1 MTRVDLEAAG
11 SFTDILVAPQGLLY
25 AFAAGDGRLRPGFP
39 VRFAGIAMRPLCADI
54 AGDAYLEI
62 VVGDLA
68 GVLAVLDYRG
78 EEVWSRSLS
87 GPLSL
92 GLAIAD
98 VDGDGTLDVV
108 AVTDNGDVWVLNG
121 ETGNEIPR
129 FPIRTGSH
137 CGSVQG
143 RRSRSYCSSDRRWGI
158 ADCGRENVYFAI
170 KMHCRG
176 CVRRIDISEEVY
188 AKVVAM
194 RDPDTDLIDLIVA
207 TMNGNVFQFST
218 GGKWVDGSGE
228 RNDGGNM
235 EGIYVPHY
243 LSMTLNTDT

>member
-1 MTRVDLEAAG
+1 MSPASSPSNSPPSNSAPLASSSAPKRPLTQSIATQPALLPAMTRVDLEAAG

-25 AFAAGDGRLRPGFP
+25 AFAAGDDRLRPGFP

-129 FPIRTGSH
+129 FPIRTGSRMKSNPLIVDLSKEGDRVH
-137 CGSVQG
+137 IVLATGDGELLIVDGKTYVSQSKCIVEGVYDALISA
-143 RRSRSYCSSDRRWGI
+143 RRCMRRWWR
-158 ADCGRENVYFAI
+158 CG
-170 KMHCRG
+170 
-176 CVRRIDISEEVY
+176 
-188 AKVVAM
+188 
-194 RDPDTDLIDLIVA
+194 TLTLI
-207 TMNGNVFQFST
+207 
-218 GGKWVDGSGE
+218 
-228 RNDGGNM
+228 
-235 EGIYVPHY
+235 
-243 LSMTLNTDT
+243 

>member
-1 MTRVDLEAAG
+1 MSPASFPSNSPPSNSAPLASSSAPKRPLTQSIATQPALLPAMTRVDLEAAG

-54 AGDAYLEI
+54 AGDAYLES

-129 FPIRTGSH
+129 FPIRTGSRMKSNPLIVDLSKEGDRVH
-137 CGSVQG
+137 IVLATGDGELLIVDGKTYVSQSKCIVEGVCDALISA
-143 RRSRSYCSSDRRWGI
+143 RRCMRRWWR
-158 ADCGRENVYFAI
+158 CG
-170 KMHCRG
+170 
-176 CVRRIDISEEVY
+176 
-188 AKVVAM
+188 
-194 RDPDTDLIDLIVA
+194 TLILI
-207 TMNGNVFQFST
+207 
-218 GGKWVDGSGE
+218 
-228 RNDGGNM
+228 
-235 EGIYVPHY
+235 
-243 LSMTLNTDT
+243 

>member
-1 MTRVDLEAAG
+1 MSPASSPSNSPPSNSAPLASSSAPKRPLTQSIATQPALLPAMTRVDLEAAG

-87 GPLSL
+87 GSLSL

-129 FPIRTGSH
+129 FPIRTGSRMKSNPLIVDLSKEGDRVH
-137 CGSVQG
+137 IVLATGDGELLIVDGKTYVSQSKCIVEGVYDALISA
-143 RRSRSYCSSDRRWGI
+143 RRCMRRWWR
-158 ADCGRENVYFAI
+158 CG
-170 KMHCRG
+170 
-176 CVRRIDISEEVY
+176 
-188 AKVVAM
+188 
-194 RDPDTDLIDLIVA
+194 TLTLI
-207 TMNGNVFQFST
+207 
-218 GGKWVDGSGE
+218 
-228 RNDGGNM
+228 
-235 EGIYVPHY
+235 
-243 LSMTLNTDT
+243 

>member
-1 MTRVDLEAAG
+1 MSPASFPSNSPPSNSAPLASSSAPKRPLTQSIATQPALLPAMTRVDLEAAG

-129 FPIRTGSH
+129 FPIRTGSRMK
-137 CGSVQG
+137 S
-143 RRSRSYCSSDRRWGI
+143 
-158 ADCGRENVYFAI
+158 N
-170 KMHCRG
+170 
-176 CVRRIDISEEVY
+176 
-188 AKVVAM
+188 
-194 RDPDTDLIDLIVA
+194 PLIVDLSKEGDRVHIVLA
-207 TMNGNVFQFST
+207 TGD
-218 GGKWVDGSGE
+218 GELLIVDGKTYVSQSKCIV
-228 RNDGGNM
+228 
-235 EGIYVPHY
+235 EGVCDALISARRCMQRWWRYG
-243 LSMTLNTDT
+243 TLILI

>member
-1 MTRVDLEAAG
+1 MSPASFPSNSPPSNSAPLASSSAPKRPLTQSIATQPALLPAMTRVDLEAAG

-129 FPIRTGSH
+129 FPIRTGSRMKSNPLIVDLSKEGDRVH
-137 CGSVQG
+137 IVLATGNGELLIVDGKTYVSQSKCIVEGVCDALISA
-143 RRSRSYCSSDRRWGI
+143 RRCMRRWWR
-158 ADCGRENVYFAI
+158 CG
-170 KMHCRG
+170 
-176 CVRRIDISEEVY
+176 
-188 AKVVAM
+188 
-194 RDPDTDLIDLIVA
+194 TLILI
-207 TMNGNVFQFST
+207 
-218 GGKWVDGSGE
+218 
-228 RNDGGNM
+228 
-235 EGIYVPHY
+235 
-243 LSMTLNTDT
+243 

>member
-1 MTRVDLEAAG
+1 MSPASFPSNSPPSNSAPLASSSAPKRPLTQSIATQPALLPAMTRVDLEAAG

-108 AVTDNGDVWVLNG
+108 AVTENGDVWVLNG

-129 FPIRTGSH
+129 FPIRTGSRMKSNPLIVDLSKEGDRVH
-137 CGSVQG
+137 IVLATGDGELLIVDGKTYVSQSKCIVEGVCDALISA
-143 RRSRSYCSSDRRWGI
+143 RRCMRRWWR
-158 ADCGRENVYFAI
+158 CG
-170 KMHCRG
+170 
-176 CVRRIDISEEVY
+176 
-188 AKVVAM
+188 
-194 RDPDTDLIDLIVA
+194 TLILI
-207 TMNGNVFQFST
+207 
-218 GGKWVDGSGE
+218 
-228 RNDGGNM
+228 
-235 EGIYVPHY
+235 
-243 LSMTLNTDT
+243 

>member
-1 MTRVDLEAAG
+1 MSPASFPSNSPPSNSAPLASSSAPKRPLTQSIATQPALLPAMTRVDLEAAG

-129 FPIRTGSH
+129 FPIRTGSRMKSNPLIVDLSKEGDRVH
-137 CGSVQG
+137 IVLATGDGELLIVDGKTYVSQSKSIVEGVCDALISA
-143 RRSRSYCSSDRRWGI
+143 RRCMRRWWR
-158 ADCGRENVYFAI
+158 CG
-170 KMHCRG
+170 
-176 CVRRIDISEEVY
+176 
-188 AKVVAM
+188 
-194 RDPDTDLIDLIVA
+194 TLILI
-207 TMNGNVFQFST
+207 
-218 GGKWVDGSGE
+218 
-228 RNDGGNM
+228 
-235 EGIYVPHY
+235 
-243 LSMTLNTDT
+243 

>member
-1 MTRVDLEAAG
+1 MSPASFPSNSPPSNSAPLASSSAPKRPLTQSIATQPALLPAMTRVDLEAAG

-129 FPIRTGSH
+129 FPIRTGSRMKSNPLIVDLSKEGDRVH
-137 CGSVQG
+137 IVLATGDGELLIVDGKTYVSQSKCIVEGVCDALISA
-143 RRSRSYCSSDRRWGI
+143 RRCMRRWWR
-158 ADCGRENVYFAI
+158 CG
-170 KMHCRG
+170 
-176 CVRRIDISEEVY
+176 
-188 AKVVAM
+188 
-194 RDPDTDLIDLIVA
+194 TLILI
-207 TMNGNVFQFST
+207 
-218 GGKWVDGSGE
+218 
-228 RNDGGNM
+228 
-235 EGIYVPHY
+235 
-243 LSMTLNTDT
+243 

>member
-1 MTRVDLEAAG
+1 MSPASSPSNSPPSNSAPLASSSAPKRPLTQSIATQPALLPAMTRVDLEAAG

-129 FPIRTGSH
+129 FPIRTGSRMKSNPLIVDLSKEGDRVH
-137 CGSVQG
+137 IVLATGDGELLIVDGKTYVSQSKCIVEGVCDVLISA
-143 RRSRSYCSSDRRWGI
+143 RRCMRRWWR
-158 ADCGRENVYFAI
+158 CG
-170 KMHCRG
+170 
-176 CVRRIDISEEVY
+176 
-188 AKVVAM
+188 
-194 RDPDTDLIDLIVA
+194 TLILI
-207 TMNGNVFQFST
+207 
-218 GGKWVDGSGE
+218 
-228 RNDGGNM
+228 
-235 EGIYVPHY
+235 
-243 LSMTLNTDT
+243 

>member
-1 MTRVDLEAAG
+1 MSPASFPSNSPPSNSAPLASSSAPKRPLTQSIATQPALLPAMTRVDLEAAG

-129 FPIRTGSH
+129 FPIRTGSRMKSNPLIVDLSKEGDRVH
-137 CGSVQG
+137 IVLATGDGELLIVDGKTYVSQSKCIVEGVCDALISA
-143 RRSRSYCSSDRRWGI
+143 RRCMRRWWR
-158 ADCGRENVYFAI
+158 CG
-170 KMHCRG
+170 
-176 CVRRIDISEEVY
+176 
-188 AKVVAM
+188 
-194 RDPDTDLIDLIVA
+194 TLTLI
-207 TMNGNVFQFST
+207 
-218 GGKWVDGSGE
+218 
-228 RNDGGNM
+228 
-235 EGIYVPHY
+235 
-243 LSMTLNTDT
+243 